1 MTEWKK
7 NAFAVAVPIET
18 LLMFATGDWRRKID
32 YTEEIP
38 VPEQEWDEYHEA
50 VALLERL
57 REFDNFNEGCSCEH
71 AYIEEPRPRTI
82 FHYAETKE
90 EWEARVWAKLDAG
103 EQPDNQALK
112 FNQDVVDFFFGASPL
127 MEMQS
132 QINDTHANL
141 RSIGRAVDYSFQQ
154 LPQAGWTTEDQRASR
169 GGTFAPNARV
179 VADHIRSQ
187 IKLDVFD
194 KECND

>member
-1 MTEWKK
+1 MTEFEK

-50 VALLERL
+50 VAARDHLLS
-57 REFDNFNEGCSCEH
+57 FDCVYG
-71 AYIEEPRPRTI
+71 ADIDIEEPRPRTI

-103 EQPDNQALK
+103 EQPDNQVLK
-112 FNQDVVDFFFGASPL
+112 FNQD
-127 MEMQS
+127 
-132 QINDTHANL
+132 I
-141 RSIGRAVDYSFQQ
+141 VDYYFQQ
-154 LPQAGWTTEDQRASR
+154 APQAGWTTEDQRASR

-179 VADHIRSQ
+179 VADHIRKQ
-187 IKLDVFD
+187 INLDVFD